1 MLRRPHTTEPPAVP
15 DAPDRHVGGQ
25 VQLLRPP
32 GAKIWCSRCT
42 PHRGV
47 IGSEGSV
54 RQEVPLARKPRQ
66 KLGEILVGLGVVT
79 LAQVDEAF
87 AAARA
92 RGMRLG
98 EILVETNAC
107 KEEDIAKALAQ
118 QFSVDFIN
126 LDVVSDMN
134 KIDKARIPADLI
146 KKFLVLP
153 MAGSGKLRLIIH
165 DPMDIDTLEML
176 RFRVGE
182 FEQAGI
188 ASKRQISSY
197 INGGAKADGPPR
209 KQLAGDSMDKSIDMN
224 KSSIDR
230 SAKSLDIDDDGPI
243 RRLVA
248 RIILDAVNGRASDI
262 HIEPAEGHIMLR
274 YRIDGVC
281 VEIEKLQKN
290 LQNAVLSTIKLMAGV
305 NIAERRIPQD
315 GRIKFPVPEIDHMGE
330 PVYKDGQP
338 VINQID
344 FRVSTC
350 PAFYGE
356 SVVLRIL
363 RPDSVRIG
371 LLNLGFE
378 QDSLD
383 VFNKII
389 RRPNGIFLVTG
400 PTGSGKTTTLYSAL
414 AILNTPDRKIIT
426 AEDPVE
432 YNFNGINQVQIR
444 EQIGLS
450 FGVVLKSML
459 RQAPNIILIGEIR
472 DREVADIAIQA
483 ALTGHLVFSTL
494 HTNDAPS
501 AITRLVDM
509 GVKPFLV
516 ASSIQAVLAQRLG
529 RVLCPLCKTLDDA
542 PDPKFLK
549 LVDIAPEEAMGKVM
563 KAVGCPN
570 CKGTGYRG
578 RKAIFEMMIMNSEI
592 RELAFQRAGVSKLRA
607 AAVRG
612 GMRSLLGDGRIKILK
627 GVTTPDEVAK
637 YAQIEGFDPSEV
649 TKR

>member
-1 MLRRPHTTEPPAVP
+1 
-15 DAPDRHVGGQ
+15 
-25 VQLLRPP
+25 
-32 GAKIWCSRCT
+32 
-42 PHRGV
+42 
-47 IGSEGSV
+47 
-54 RQEVPLARKPRQ
+54 
-66 KLGEILVGLGVVT
+66 
-79 LAQVDEAF
+79 
-87 AAARA
+87 
-92 RGMRLG
+92 
-98 EILVETNAC
+98 
-107 KEEDIAKALAQ
+107 
-118 QFSVDFIN
+118 
-126 LDVVSDMN
+126 
-134 KIDKARIPADLI
+134 
-146 KKFLVLP
+146 
-153 MAGSGKLRLIIH
+153 
-165 DPMDIDTLEML
+165 
-176 RFRVGE
+176 
-182 FEQAGI
+182 
-188 ASKRQISSY
+188 
-197 INGGAKADGPPR
+197 
-209 KQLAGDSMDKSIDMN
+209 
-224 KSSIDR
+224 
-230 SAKSLDIDDDGPI
+230 
-243 RRLVA
+243 
-248 RIILDAVNGRASDI
+248 VNSRASDI
-262 HIEPAEGHIMLR
+262 HIEPGEADIRLR
-274 YRIDGVC
+274 FRIDGAC
-281 VEIEKLQKN
+281 QEIDRIPKKLQN
-290 LQNAVLSTIKLMAGV
+290 GVLSRFKLMAGV
-305 NIAERRIPQD
+305 NIAEKRIPQD
-315 GRIKFPVPEIDHMGE
+315 GRIKFRV
-330 PVYKDGQP
+330 DGTD
-338 VINQID
+338 ID

-350 PAFYGE
+350 PAYYGE

-371 LLNLGFE
+371 LLNIGFE

-414 AILNTPDRKIIT
+414 DVLNTPDRKIIT

-444 EQIGLS
+444 EHIGLTFS
-450 FGVVLKSML
+450 ATLKSML
-459 RQAPNIILIGEIR
+459 RQAPNIILVGEIR

-509 GVKPFLV
+509 GVKPYLV

-529 RVLCPLCKTLDDA
+529 RVLCEKCKAIDDA

-549 LVDIAPEEAMGKVM
+549 LVDIPMEEAVGKVY
-563 KAVGCPN
+563 KAVGCQN

-627 GVTTPDEVAK
+627 GITTPDEVAK

-649 TKR
+649 AKR